1 MFVTNVFR
9 LLFLLLNSG
18 IFLEI
23 DSSSCNVFDKKDFD
37 RNSELKFVHVLF
49 RHGDRSPIIQAPGD
63 LYDQSKWPDGLGQ
76 LTNLGKQQ
84 QFNLG
89 KWLRSRYNGFLSP
102 SYKFDEIYIQSSDV
116 DRTLMSAQ
124 ANLAGL
130 YAPRGRQIW
139 NPLLLWQPI
148 PVHTQPQ
155 ETDYLI
161 AGEVPLTCTSY
172 QKALEAHQESPEY
185 LAELQEKKPFFDYI
199 SYHLNATVIENYMTL
214 LLLWDGWVCNT
225 AHNLR
230 IPSWAKPLFL
240 NNEAYYKAALKYYYL
255 TTETPYLAKYFGG
268 FLLKDILDR
277 LSSKVGKTLDPDR
290 KFWIY
295 SSHDSKVFGFL
306 NSLGVSDN
314 KFAGYTATVIVEL
327 RSYKDE
333 NYVQIIYKNLNET
346 PYVINIPGCGYACP
360 LEKMYEIYAT
370 IIPKQPFDVECQID
384 E

>member
-1 MFVTNVFR
+1 MEV
-9 LLFLLLNSG
+9 
-18 IFLEI
+18 
-23 DSSSCNVFDKKDFD
+23 
-37 RNSELKFVHVLF
+37 
-49 RHGDRSPIIQAPGD
+49 PGD
-63 LYDQSKWPDGLGQ
+63 LYGPSQWPDGWGQ

-84 QFNLG
+84 QFKLG
-89 KWLRSRYNGFLSP
+89 KWFRSRYNGFLSS
-102 SYKFDEIYIQSSDV
+102 SYKSDEIYVQSSDV

-130 YAPRGRQIW
+130 YAPTGSQIW
-139 NPLLLWQPI
+139 NPFLLWQPI
-148 PVHTQPQ
+148 PVHTQPV

-161 AGEVPLTCTSY
+161 AGEVPSSCKSY
-172 QKALEAHQESPEY
+172 HKALELHQESPEY
-185 LAELQEKKPFFDYI
+185 LAELQKAKPFFDYI
-199 SYHLNATVIENYMTL
+199 SSHLNETVDENYMTL

-230 IPSWAKPLFL
+230 IPRWAKLLFR
-240 NNEAYYKAALKYYYL
+240 NNEAYYKAALKFYYL
-255 TTETPYLAKYFGG
+255 PNETPYLAKYFSG

-327 RSYKDE
+327 RSYKGE

-360 LEKMYEIYAT
+360 LEKMYEIYDN
-370 IIPKQPFDVECQID
+370 ILPKQPFDVECEID